1 MGAPVDWRQ
10 VRVARG
16 RGFPEGD
23 VSEVLRLSTSA
34 AVGPVETV
42 KVGGGRVAWTTPM
55 GTHVLCKYGVARTGR
70 FHHDGFIIQFCGEG
84 FLVQLKCSAGEQAAN
99 KQ

>member
-1 MGAPVDWRQ
+1 
-10 VRVARG
+10 
-16 RGFPEGD
+16 
-23 VSEVLRLSTSA
+23 
-34 AVGPVETV
+34 
-42 KVGGGRVAWTTPM
+42 M

-84 FLVQLKCSAGEQAAN
+84 FLVQLKGSAGEQAAN